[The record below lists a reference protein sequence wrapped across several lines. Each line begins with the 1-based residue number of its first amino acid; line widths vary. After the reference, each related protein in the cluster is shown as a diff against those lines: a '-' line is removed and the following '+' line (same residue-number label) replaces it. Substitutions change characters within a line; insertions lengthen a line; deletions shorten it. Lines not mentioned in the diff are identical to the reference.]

1 VRISHPNGFRCG
13 VDAGYI
19 RNYVTSGKG
28 ARHEMNSPPEALSP
42 SPSTPSS
49 GSPSPDDAGL
59 PTPSTAGG
67 GVSQS
72 QLANALAS
80 PSQAQAKRRLPQ
92 SASSAFSGREGRE
105 IKSRRRERDRDGD
118 RDEESGKGG
127 GSWEPI
133 RDVQVHGHGGPPSR
147 LREELVDHTVVDY
160 VRNSAF

>member
-1 VRISHPNGFRCG
+1 
-13 VDAGYI
+13 
-19 RNYVTSGKG
+19 
-28 ARHEMNSPPEALSP
+28 MNSPPEALSP

-59 PTPSTAGG
+59 PTPSTSTAGG

-80 PSQAQAKRRLPQ
+80 PNQAQTKRRLPT

-105 IKSRRRERDRDGD
+105 IKSRRRERDRDGG
-118 RDEESGKGG
+118 RDEESRKGG
-127 GSWEPI
+127 ISWEPL
-133 RDVQVHGHGGPPSR
+133 RDAQVHGHSGPPSR

-160 VRNSAF
+160 VRSTYGDPFDDMVLKQRTKSS